1 MGKALG
7 GFVVVVMW
15 WCVFVYAYTLEKE
28 EIGIDRLIHGLK
40 KKGEMDGW
48 LLEVQPQRTE
58 MSRFP
63 ST

>member
-48 LLEVQPQRTE
+48 LLEV
-58 MSRFP
+58 
-63 ST
+63 